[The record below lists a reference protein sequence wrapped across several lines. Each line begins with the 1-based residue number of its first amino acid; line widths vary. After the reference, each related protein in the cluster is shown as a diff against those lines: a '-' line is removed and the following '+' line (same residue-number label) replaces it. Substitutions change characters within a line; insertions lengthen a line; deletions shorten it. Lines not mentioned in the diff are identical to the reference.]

1 MAQTKWALLLL
12 LLLQLKK
19 LKKDSCKQEHNVDKY
34 CFHAKIISATA
45 VLGAELV
52 SVMLHKLSVDMP
64 APKHKLI
71 KFVIV

>member
-1 MAQTKWALLLL
+1 MMAQMKWA

-19 LKKDSCKQEHNVDKY
+19 KFCEQEHSVDKY
-34 CFHAKIISATA
+34 CFHAKITASASA

-52 SVMLHKLSVDMP
+52 GVMRHKLGVDMP

-71 KFVIV
+71 NFVIV